1 MNNPIKPEGEKL
13 QKLLARIGLG
23 SRRQLEEV
31 IKNGRVSINGKI
43 AQLGERATDNDE
55 VRIDG
60 RLVRIQ
66 DNQKKRR
73 RIIAYYKPEGE
84 ICSSLDPQ
92 GRQTVF
98 ERLPKLTHDRWIM
111 VGRIRC
117 TCLG

>member
-60 RLVRIQ
+60 RLV
-66 DNQKKRR
+66 
-73 RIIAYYKPEGE
+73 
-84 ICSSLDPQ
+84 
-92 GRQTVF
+92 
-98 ERLPKLTHDRWIM
+98 DRKS
-111 VGRIRC
+111 VV
-117 TCLG
+117 